1 MEGDLEKPQFRR
13 RFNWRRWNTV
23 LHRDVG
29 YLITG
34 LIIVYGI
41 SGIAVNHVHDWNPN
55 YQFTREILTIEPIR
69 STSREGIIAEALQKL
84 NMTDSLSNAFR
95 PDPETIQLFFP
106 RTTYTIDQPTGNVL
120 REVTRPRRVLY
131 EMNQFHV
138 NAPKQL
144 WTYIADLFALAL
156 IFVAVTGLFVL
167 KGRLGITGRGAWL
180 TLIGAAIP
188 LVYWIYYLYSPS

>member
-1 MEGDLEKPQFRR
+1 MEGDIERPRLRR

-29 YLITG
+29 YIITG
-34 LIIVYGI
+34 LTLVYGI
-41 SGIAVNHVHDWNPN
+41 SGIAINHVHHWNPN
-55 YQFTREILTIEPIR
+55 YQFTREVLTIEPIR
-69 STSREGIIAEALQKL
+69 STTREGIIEEALQKL
-84 NMTDSLSNAFR
+84 NLTDSLSSAFR

-106 RTTYTIDQPTGNVL
+106 NTSYTIDQPTGNVL
-120 REVTRPRRVLY
+120 REVTHPRRVLF
-131 EMNQFHV
+131 EMNQLHL
-138 NAPKQL
+138 NTPKRI
-144 WTYIADLFALAL
+144 WTYIADLYALSL

-188 LVYWIYYLYSPS
+188 IAYWIYYLSSG